1 MIYKFERKLKGAN
14 QVEATGEELTIN
26 NAGRKVKS
34 FELSGKSSQKIRSG
48 KNKLKITA
56 TTQTINGVEF
66 IVNQDGTII
75 VNGTATEMA
84 QIQLGKPMT
93 GTYYYSGCPIRGRFY
108 KFI

>member
-1 MIYKFERKLKGAN
+1 MSEIYEGNSITVNNINKSKAKIKNRGGSK
-14 QVEATGEELTIN
+14 QAT
-26 NAGRKVKS
+26 
-34 FELSGKSSQKIRSG
+34 RSG

-66 IVNQDGTII
+66 TVNQDGTII
-75 VNGTATEMA
+75 VNGTATKMA